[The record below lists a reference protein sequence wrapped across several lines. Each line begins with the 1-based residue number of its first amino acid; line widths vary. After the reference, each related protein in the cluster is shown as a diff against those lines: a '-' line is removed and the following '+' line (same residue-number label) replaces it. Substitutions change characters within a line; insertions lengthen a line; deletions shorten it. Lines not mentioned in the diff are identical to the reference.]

1 MDDMLLSAMIMR
13 FINMDGI
20 MHMHL
25 ELGKQENLH
34 LGFPKTFDTEVIQL
48 QEMML
53 QENEIKFCGALM

>member
-1 MDDMLLSAMIMR
+1 
-13 FINMDGI
+13 MDGI